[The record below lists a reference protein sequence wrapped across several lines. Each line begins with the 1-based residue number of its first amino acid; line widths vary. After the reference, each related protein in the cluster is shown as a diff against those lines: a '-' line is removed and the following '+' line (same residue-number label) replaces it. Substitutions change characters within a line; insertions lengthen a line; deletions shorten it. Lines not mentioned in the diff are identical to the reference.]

1 MLSEN
6 TSLTQIYWDLSPK
19 RSVVSGSPSPLA
31 LISRFIGAH
40 PNNEQ
45 QSCLHLG

>member
-19 RSVVSGSPSPLA
+19 KSVVSGSPSPLA
-31 LISRFIGAH
+31 LISRFIVSA
-40 PNNEQ
+40 P
-45 QSCLHLG
+45 